1 MSAAVLIFLPGAN
14 SASRN
19 SSPGFIRNKPNT
31 MNRLSNRLFDAVKI
45 LIGLG
50 LLYFLYTRLEDP
62 QALWQQIL
70 NSNKLLLLIACG
82 FYAGAVFVSGVKWF
96 VLLRAR
102 GVTVPFRAVVA
113 YQWVGEF
120 FNYAL
125 PTGVGGDLLRGYGL
139 ARDTHRRADA
149 AVSVIIDR
157 FVGLTTFVVAAA
169 VASGVILRFGSQ
181 ADGSPFTPENQNYLN
196 LLSVA
201 ASLVA
206 VGLLTI
212 LAVMLSRRMKRF
224 FEGILAR
231 LPLADRTL
239 PLYRTLADA
248 FNAYH
253 DQYWAIGLSALGSL
267 GILVLS
273 SVAIWF
279 LGEAIEPGSIKF
291 LSIFAMNPI
300 VAFVLLVPLA
310 PGGAGLRQ
318 GAFVV
323 LLGLV
328 GVAEGLAFAVGLLQ
342 HAMGLL
348 VSLPGVYLW
357 AVGRRRIQAQA
368 DEAAQAAVQLKKSGP
383 SS

>member
-1 MSAAVLIFLPGAN
+1 
-14 SASRN
+14 
-19 SSPGFIRNKPNT
+19 
-31 MNRLSNRLFDAVKI
+31 MNRTRNRLFDAIKI

-70 NSNKLLLLIACG
+70 NANKLLLLTACG

-102 GVTVPFRAVVA
+102 GVDVPFRAVVA

-169 VASGVILRFGSQ
+169 VASAVILRFGSQ
-181 ADGSPFTPENQNYLN
+181 ADGTPFTPENQNYLG
-196 LLSVA
+196 LLSGV

-206 VGLLTI
+206 LGLLVV
-212 LAVMLSRRMKRF
+212 LAVMLSRRLKRF

-239 PLYRTLADA
+239 PIYRTLADA

-253 DQYWAIGLSALGSL
+253 DRYWAIVLSALGSL
-267 GILVLS
+267 IILLLS

-279 LGEAIEPGSIKF
+279 LAEAIQPASIKF

-328 GVAEGLAFAVGLLQ
+328 GVDEGLAFAVGLLQ

-357 AVGRRRIQAQA
+357 MLGRRSRAEAEQAQA
-368 DEAAQAAVQLKKSGP
+368 EEIEAAQIKTAQIKASQAQEDRP
-383 SS
+383 

>member
-1 MSAAVLIFLPGAN
+1 MKST
-14 SASRN
+14 R
-19 SSPGFIRNKPNT
+19 
-31 MNRLSNRLFDAVKI
+31 NRLFDIIKI
-45 LIGLG
+45 LIGAG
-50 LLYFLYTRLEDP
+50 LLYFLYTRLEHP
-62 QALWQQIL
+62 QTLWEQIL
-70 NSNKLLLLIACG
+70 GADKLKLLIASA
-82 FYAGAVFVSGVKWF
+82 FYAGAVAVSALKWF
-96 VLLRAR
+96 VLLRTR
-102 GVTVPFRAVVA
+102 GVAVPFRAVVA

-139 ARDTHRRADA
+139 ARDTNRRADA

-169 VASGVILRFGSQ
+169 VASWVILGYGSQ
-181 ADGSPFTPENQNYLN
+181 ADGTPFTPENQSYLG
-196 LLSVA
+196 LLSLA
-201 ASLVA
+201 AALVA
-206 VGLLTI
+206 VMLVVI
-212 LAVMLSRRMKRF
+212 LAVMLSRRLKRF

-239 PLYRTLADA
+239 PIYRTLADA

-253 DQYWAIGLSALGSL
+253 DHYGAILLSALGSL
-267 GILVLS
+267 TILLLS

-279 LGEAIEPGSIKF
+279 IAEAIQPGSIKF

-300 VAFVLLVPLA
+300 VGFVLLVPLA

-342 HAMGLL
+342 HAMGLV

-357 AVGRRRIQAQA
+357 AVGRRRSQALA
-368 DEAAQAAVQLKKSGP
+368 DA
-383 SS
+383 SSEEPTS

>member
-1 MSAAVLIFLPGAN
+1 M
-14 SASRN
+14 
-19 SSPGFIRNKPNT
+19 
-31 MNRLSNRLFDAVKI
+31 
-45 LIGLG
+45 
-50 LLYFLYTRLEDP
+50 
-62 QALWQQIL
+62 
-70 NSNKLLLLIACG
+70 
-82 FYAGAVFVSGVKWF
+82 
-96 VLLRAR
+96 
-102 GVTVPFRAVVA
+102 PFRAVVA

-139 ARDTHRRADA
+139 ARDTHRKADA

-169 VASGVILRFGSQ
+169 AASWVILRYGSQ
-181 ADGSPFTPENQNYLN
+181 ANGLPFTPENQSYLN
-196 LLSVA
+196 LLSLSA
-201 ASLVA
+201 ALVA
-206 VGLLTI
+206 VMLLTI
-212 LAVMLSRRMKRF
+212 LAVMLSRRLKQF
-224 FEGILAR
+224 FEGVLAR
-231 LPLADRTL
+231 LPLANRTL
-239 PLYRTLADA
+239 PIYRTLADA

-253 DQYWAIGLSALGSL
+253 GHYGAILLSSLGSL
-267 GILVLS
+267 TILLLS

-279 LGEAIEPGSIKF
+279 LGEAIQPGSIKF

-357 AVGRRRIQAQA
+357 AVGRRRTQALA
-368 DEAAQAAVQLKKSGP
+368 DASDKAPLAPQPWGEEESG
-383 SS
+383 S

>member
-1 MSAAVLIFLPGAN
+1 MKST
-14 SASRN
+14 R
-19 SSPGFIRNKPNT
+19 
-31 MNRLSNRLFDAVKI
+31 NRLFDLAKI

-50 LLYFLYTRLEDP
+50 LLYYLYTRIEHP
-62 QALWQQIL
+62 QLLWQQIL
-70 NSNKLLLLIACG
+70 GADKLKLLIAST
-82 FYAGAVFVSGVKWF
+82 FYAGAVFVSASKWF

-102 GVTVPFRAVVA
+102 GVGVPFRAVVA

-139 ARDTHRRADA
+139 ARDTQRKADA

-169 VASGVILRFGSQ
+169 VASWFVLRYGSQ
-181 ADGSPFTPENQNYLN
+181 ADGSPFTVENQGYLAY
-196 LLSVA
+196 LSVA
-201 ASLVA
+201 AALVA
-206 VGLLTI
+206 VALLSI
-212 LAVMLSRRMKRF
+212 LAVMLSRRLKRI

-231 LPLADRTL
+231 LPLAERTL
-239 PLYRTLADA
+239 PIYRTLADA

-253 DQYWAIGLSALGSL
+253 DRYGAILLSALGSL
-267 GILVLS
+267 AILLLS
-273 SVAIWF
+273 SIAIWF
-279 LGEAIEPGSIKF
+279 LGEAIQPGSIK
-291 LSIFAMNPI
+291 LISIFAMNPI

-318 GAFVV
+318 GAFVI
-323 LLGLV
+323 LLGWV
-328 GVAEGLAFAVGLLQ
+328 GVKEELAFAVGLLQ

-357 AVGRRRIQAQA
+357 AVGRRRDQAKI
-368 DEAAQAAVQLKKSGP
+368 DP
-383 SS
+383 SAKESTP

>member
-1 MSAAVLIFLPGAN
+1 MKST
-14 SASRN
+14 R
-19 SSPGFIRNKPNT
+19 
-31 MNRLSNRLFDAVKI
+31 NRLLDAVKI
-45 LIGLG
+45 LIGVG
-50 LLYFLYTRLEDP
+50 LLYFLYTRLENP

-70 NSNKLLLLIACG
+70 GAHKLKLGIAST
-82 FYAGAVFVSGVKWF
+82 FYAGAVFVSALKWF

-102 GVTVPFRAVVA
+102 GVEAPFRAVVA

-139 ARDTHRRADA
+139 ARDTRRRADA

-169 VASGVILRFGSQ
+169 VASWVIQRYGSQ
-181 ADGSPFTPENQNYLN
+181 ADGSPFSPEHLSYLGF
-196 LLSVA
+196 LSTA
-201 ASLVA
+201 AALVA
-206 VGLLTI
+206 VLLLSI
-212 LAVMLSRRMKRF
+212 LAVMLSRRLKRF

-231 LPLADRTL
+231 LPLAQRTL
-239 PLYRTLADA
+239 PIYRTLADA

-253 DQYWAIGLSALGSL
+253 DRYGAIGLSALGSL
-267 GILVLS
+267 AILFLS
-273 SVAIWF
+273 SLAIWF
-279 LGEAIEPGSIKF
+279 IAEAIQPGSIKF

-342 HAMGLL
+342 HAMGLV

-357 AVGRRRIQAQA
+357 AVGRRRIQALA
-368 DEAAQAAVQLKKSGP
+368 DAAAQEEAP
-383 SS
+383 

>member
-1 MSAAVLIFLPGAN
+1 MKSA
-14 SASRN
+14 R
-19 SSPGFIRNKPNT
+19 
-31 MNRLSNRLFDAVKI
+31 NRLLDIIKI
-45 LIGLG
+45 LIGAG

-62 QALWQQIL
+62 QAIWQQIL
-70 NSNKLLLLIACG
+70 DANKLKLVIAST
-82 FYAGAVFVSGVKWF
+82 FYAGAVFVSALKWF

-139 ARDTHRRADA
+139 ARDTNRKADA

-169 VASGVILRFGSQ
+169 AASWVIQGYGSQ
-181 ADGSPFTPENQNYLN
+181 ADGLPFTPEHLSYLK
-196 LLSVA
+196 LLSLSA
-201 ASLVA
+201 ALVA
-206 VGLLTI
+206 VLLLTI
-212 LAVMLSRRMKRF
+212 LAVMLSRRLKHF

-231 LPLADRTL
+231 LPLANRTL
-239 PLYRTLADA
+239 PIYRTLADA

-253 DQYWAIGLSALGSL
+253 GHYGAILLSALGSL
-267 GILVLS
+267 TILLLS

-279 LGEAIEPGSIKF
+279 LGEAIQPNSIKF

-342 HAMGLL
+342 HAMGLV

-357 AVGRRRIQAQA
+357 AVGRRRTQAQSA
-368 DEAAQAAVQLKKSGP
+368 LNDQEP
-383 SS
+383 TP